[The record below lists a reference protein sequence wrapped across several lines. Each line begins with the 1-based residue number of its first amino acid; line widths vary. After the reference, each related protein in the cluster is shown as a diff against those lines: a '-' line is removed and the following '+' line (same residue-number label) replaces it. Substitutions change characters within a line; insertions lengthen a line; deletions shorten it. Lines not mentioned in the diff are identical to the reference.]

1 MKIISLEAENIK
13 RLKAIQITP
22 EGNVVVIS
30 GKNGNGKSSILDS
43 LAMALGGAKLI
54 PQKPVREG
62 ELEAKI
68 NIDMGDY
75 IVERHWTNPETS
87 YLKVSTKDGAKI
99 GNGQSVLDKI
109 VGNLSF
115 DPLKFATME
124 PQKRTDILK
133 EITGLDFSKLDKEYS
148 EVYIKRRDLARSGE
162 QAAATLKQFDEL
174 VVLEPVASVDEIKKQ
189 KEEAELHN
197 KAIDEAKSHADSAS
211 NGVENYTESIA
222 SKKKQIEALK
232 KEIKEVEVKLKEKEA
247 VRDSYLEKAKAE
259 KIDTTKFEASIESF
273 YAYESNLKEIE
284 RKKTAQTS
292 VDELRKDWQTADN
305 RLKEIA
311 AEKQKTLEETKMPI
325 DGLSFGD
332 KEVVYNG
339 IPFSQLSTSEQIRVS
354 FAISIA
360 MNPRL
365 KIAIIK
371 DGSLLDNDAMLE
383 IAKIANESETQ
394 VWIERVANGP
404 ENGVIYIEDGEIKA

>member
-1 MKIISLEAENIK
+1 MKIVSLQAENIK
-13 RLKAIQITP
+13 RLKAVEITP
-22 EGNVVVIS
+22 DGNVVVIG

-43 LAMALGGAKLI
+43 IAMALGGAKLI

-62 ELEAKI
+62 EETAKV
-68 NIDMGDY
+68 NVDMGDY
-75 IVERHWTNPETS
+75 LVERHWTNPTTS
-87 YLKVSTKDGAKI
+87 YLKVTTKDGAKI

-124 PQKRTDILK
+124 PQKRTEILR

-148 EVYIKRRDLARSGE
+148 EKYTERRDLAKAGE
-162 QAAATLKQFDEL
+162 QAAAALKQFDSLKEH
-174 VVLEPVASVDEIKKQ
+174 EPVANIDEIKKQ
-189 KEEAELHN
+189 REEADSFN
-197 KAIDEAKSHADSAS
+197 KEILNAEIEVKNADGAIKHYSDA
-211 NGVENYTESIA
+211 IA
-222 SKKKQIEALK
+222 SLRKKIEEINAEIVSFESKIKDSEKAKELALK
-232 KEIKEVEVKLKEKEA
+232 KANQEKVDVSKFDAAMSTYFEYQSYLKE
-247 VRDSYLEKAKAE
+247 L
-259 KIDTTKFEASIESF
+259 
-273 YAYESNLKEIE
+273 E
-284 RKKTAQTS
+284 RKNAAQKQ
-292 VDELRKDWQTADN
+292 VDELRDKWKNADDK
-305 RLKEIA
+305 LKEIA
-311 AEKQKTLEETKMPI
+311 SLKEKMLKEVKMPI
-325 DGLSFGD
+325 EGLSFGD
-332 KEVVYNG
+332 KEVIYND

-371 DGSLLDNDAMLE
+371 DGSLLDEDAMKE

-404 ENGVIYIEDGEIKA
+404 ESGAIYIEDGVIKN